1 MELEEA
7 LAQADVYS
15 TGETGE
21 YCMLESDTSRVV
33 VIPDRYKTFGV
44 EGDNR
49 AERIKFKFP
58 KVVGDNIDLSS
69 LNLRINYQ
77 NAQGGLDKYIVETVL
92 ETEDDHVFFT
102 WLIQD
107 GVTPKS
113 GPIYFVVQAVKVTS
127 NGNIEKKWSTTLNK
141 IGQVLEGLEVDETI
155 AQQNPD
161 IIEALLQR
169 MDDVE
174 DISTPEAMQEYVN
187 QYLAENP
194 PSGMTAE
201 QEQQLN
207 QNTTDVSDLK
217 SAIEKNTNDI
227 TDLSRVVTHKVN
239 DSGWKAG
246 KYLGTDDVGNVV
258 AKDAT
263 GNINE
268 NGISSKIMAGI
279 INLNM
284 ADTQNKYKAKG
295 ALGFSVLDDQLEK
308 NVSKY
313 ILENGEKINGA
324 PATREEI
331 KDYLLNRDN
340 CLKRGALHK
349 NGIYLVDSDEVP
361 VEIRGI
367 GTHLLTAYTNMHT
380 AEAIKTLKYYGINC
394 IRISVYIEDRYDT
407 APASGSSG
415 TLWKGYLNDAS
426 NIKTEIEKIVDICIE
441 QGLYCILDWHVMS
454 GGGGGGASDLHQT
467 EATEF
472 FTYYAQL
479 YADTPNVWY
488 EFANEPFQTTYTD
501 LANFV
506 SSMRSIVKTYVDNP
520 VMFTGVGRGGG
531 VKETYSALSS
541 LGIDDV
547 FVSLHSYGTSYQ
559 ANFTSLRNEGIPV
572 CTTEWGIGAESGE
585 LTEGMIELAKGN
597 LEYLHTEGILQC
609 IWKFTDQEKASNW
622 GILKLRDNTPNSEY
636 YSHGGYIDELDLSE
650 KGEILLGAFCDYAFS
665 DWIERL
671 TVAADRCI
679 ITYNLIGVSSSNNA
693 KVVKEGESYST
704 TLSFLEGY
712 NDIQTISITMGE
724 SDITSTAYNNDTHAI
739 NITHVSD
746 DIVITV
752 TAISNPDIGR
762 YPLKNGISNF
772 TDGTKLTVSG
782 GNHVKLERGTAFN
795 GFANISDYERN
806 SNNPT
811 SNASAI
817 NNLPAFANVQSGDN
831 VKIMLKNI
839 SISTTSVSGYNY
851 FSFGVRTA
859 NASVSIPNFS
869 IGNQMTY
876 SNYDEGIN
884 VDATIDDTV
893 GCGCV
898 FIYLADIGLKTI
910 EFDVEIT
917 VNGIRWV

>member
-1 MELEEA
+1 MDLEEA

-155 AQQNPD
+155 EQENPD
-161 IIEALLQR
+161 IIEQILARLDELEENGGGGGTV
-169 MDDVE
+169 D
-174 DISTPEAMQEYVN
+174 PEQIKQAVN
-187 QYLAENP
+187 GYLEENP

-207 QNTTDVSDLK
+207 QNTTDVADLK
-217 SAIEKNTNDI
+217 SSI
-227 TDLSRVVTHKVN
+227 
-239 DSGWKAG
+239 
-246 KYLGTDDVGNVV
+246 
-258 AKDAT
+258 

-472 FTYYAQL
+472 FTYYAQK
-479 YADTPNVWY
+479 YADAPNVWY

-501 LANFV
+501 LAKFV

-585 LTEGMIELAKGN
+585 LTKSMIELAKGN

-671 TVAADRCI
+671 TVVADRCI

-724 SDITSTAYNNDTHAI
+724 SNITSTAYNNDTHTI

-831 VKIMLKNI
+831 VKIRLKNI
-839 SISTTSVSGYNY
+839 SISTTSVSGHNY

-859 NASVSIPNFS
+859 NASVSIPNFT

-884 VDATIDDTV
+884 VDATIDNTV

-898 FIYLADIGLKTI
+898 FIYLSDVGLKTM

-917 VNGIRWV
+917 VNGIKWV